1 MCNWNFREEKEEG
14 IEKIF
19 EVIMVGNFL
28 NMMKNIKLYINRL
41 VNFK

>member
-19 EVIMVGNFL
+19 EVIMAGNFP
-28 NMMKNIKLYINRL
+28 NMMKNIKPYTNRS
-41 VNFK
+41 VNPK